1 MAQHPCAKI
10 LRAIVR
16 IDQLSGLVLRHG
28 VDGEI
33 APSVILFEGYV
44 GGRVDLEALVTARR
58 LALSPRQRVFL
69 VALRVQKDR
78 KICPYRL
85 KAERHHLLRC
95 GTHNDVITVLSG

>member
-1 MAQHPCAKI
+1 
-10 LRAIVR
+10 
-16 IDQLSGLVLRHG
+16 
-28 VDGEI
+28 
-33 APSVILFEGYV
+33 
-44 GGRVDLEALVTARR
+44 
-58 LALSPRQRVFL
+58 